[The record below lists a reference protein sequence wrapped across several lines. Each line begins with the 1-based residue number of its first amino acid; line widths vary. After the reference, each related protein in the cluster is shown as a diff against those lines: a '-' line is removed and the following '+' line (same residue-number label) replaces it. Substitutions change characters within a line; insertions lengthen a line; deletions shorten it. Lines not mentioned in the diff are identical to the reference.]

1 MRGLKDKRVLITG
14 GASGIG
20 AATAARFL
28 EEGSRVCVLD
38 RDAAACKHI
47 KHELAALG
55 EAGISEAG
63 VFSAIIADVTDL
75 MQVEA
80 AFAEA
85 IRLMDG
91 VDVLINN
98 AGISIRHKFLD
109 ITPEEWDRVIA
120 VNLTGM
126 FYVAQTAARHMW
138 ERFSGEAS
146 SANAG
151 STKASSAQ
159 ASSTQASSTQASSA
173 KPSSG
178 VILQT
183 ASTNGVMGYPYYA
196 DYNATKAGVIELTR
210 SMALELAPRV
220 RVCAVAPGYVL
231 TPMQRAE
238 YSDAMLE
245 EVNRKIPLGRHA
257 TPEEIAGLF
266 AYLASDDAAFATGQV
281 FTMDGGETAGGLAS
295 R

>member
-1 MRGLKDKRVLITG
+1 MRGLKDRRVLITG

-28 EEGSRVCVLD
+28 AEGSRVCVLD
-38 RDAAACKHI
+38 RDDAACGRI
-47 KHELAALG
+47 KHEIPGLG
-55 EAGISEAG
+55 E
-63 VFSAIIADVTDL
+63 AIIADVTDL

-98 AGISIRHKFLD
+98 AGISMRHKFLD
-109 ITPEEWDRVIA
+109 ITPEEWERVIA
-120 VNLTGM
+120 VNLTGV

-138 ERFSGEAS
+138 ERG
-146 SANAG
+146 
-151 STKASSAQ
+151 
-159 ASSTQASSTQASSA
+159 
-173 KPSSG
+173 SG

-183 ASTNGVMGYPYYA
+183 ASTNGVMGYPFYA

-210 SMALELAPRV
+210 SIALELAPRV

-238 YSDAMLE
+238 YTDEMLE
-245 EVNRKIPLGRHA
+245 EVNRKVPLRRHA
-257 TPEEIAGLF
+257 QPEEIAALF
-266 AYLASDDAAFATGQV
+266 AYLASDDAAYMTGHV
-281 FTMDGGETAGGLAS
+281 YTCDGAETAGGLAS

>member
-1 MRGLKDKRVLITG
+1 MRGLKNKRVLITG

-20 AATAARFL
+20 AATATRFL

-38 RDAAACKHI
+38 RDAKACEHLKHD
-47 KHELAALG
+47 LRAVG
-55 EAGISEAG
+55 EGVSE
-63 VFSAIIADVTDL
+63 AIIADVTDL

-109 ITPEEWDRVIA
+109 ITPEEWERVIA
-120 VNLTGM
+120 VNLTGV

-138 ERFSGEAS
+138 ERGA
-146 SANAG
+146 
-151 STKASSAQ
+151 
-159 ASSTQASSTQASSA
+159 
-173 KPSSG
+173 G

-183 ASTNGVMGYPYYA
+183 ASTNGMMGYPYYA

-210 SMALELAPRV
+210 SMALELAPKV
-220 RVCAVAPGYVL
+220 RVCAVAPGYVM

-238 YSDAMLE
+238 YTDAMLA
-245 EVNRKIPLGRHA
+245 EVNGKIPMGRHA
-257 TPEEIAGLF
+257 SPEEIAALF

-281 FTMDGGETAGGLAS
+281 FTLDGGETAGGLAS